1 MAKTLVERAVEV
13 AAEHGID
20 AEAVSGK
27 RVGNKTV
34 LMVRLANGRE
44 IATDAVEGWEATL
57 NKNIG
62 KFKNKK

>member
-1 MAKTLVERAVEV
+1 MSQTLIQRAVEV

-34 LMVRLANGRE
+34 ITVTLANGRQ
-44 IATDAVEGWEATL
+44 ISTDAVENWETTL
-57 NKNIG
+57 NKNIA

>member
-1 MAKTLVERAVEV
+1 MAQTLIQRAVEV

-27 RVGNKTV
+27 RVGNRTV
-34 LMVRLANGRE
+34 ITVQLANGRQ
-44 IATDAVEGWEATL
+44 ISTDAVEGWEATL
-57 NKNIG
+57 NKNIA